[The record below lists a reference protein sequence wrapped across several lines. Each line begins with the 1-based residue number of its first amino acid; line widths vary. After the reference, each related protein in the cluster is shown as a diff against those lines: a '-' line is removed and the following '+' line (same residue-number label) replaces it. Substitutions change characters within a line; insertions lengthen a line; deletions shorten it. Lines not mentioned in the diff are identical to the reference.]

1 MNIHS
6 ETPKFRINDISL
18 GPFERRALPWMA
30 KRLPAWVMPDHL
42 TAVGQV
48 AAVFI
53 ALSYWLARYDLN
65 WLWAVNIGLVIHWW
79 GDSLDGTLA
88 RVRHIERNRYGFFVD
103 HYSDTLAVFIIC
115 LGMGLSPIMDM
126 RIALLI
132 IIAYYGMMTL
142 VNLVSMCRGVFK
154 ISFGGIGP
162 TEIRLLIIVANTIVL
177 VKHNPVY
184 VIFGHPLTL
193 FSIFGFAA
201 AVGIGLYFL
210 IFGEIERRKLS
221 ALDPTPNHSFDSVPD
236 AHPEVSTVNA
246 K

>member
-1 MNIHS
+1 MDIHS

-30 KRLPAWVMPDHL
+30 RRLPPWVMPDHL
-42 TAVGQV
+42 TVVAQA

-53 ALSYWLARYDLN
+53 ALSYWLTQFDLN
-65 WLWAVNIGLVIHWW
+65 WLWAANIGFIIHWW

-115 LGMGLSPIMDM
+115 FGMGLSPILDM

-162 TEIRLLIIVANTIVL
+162 TEIRLIIIIANTTVL
-177 VKHNPVY
+177 FQGNPSYAV
-184 VIFGHPLTL
+184 FGQPLTL
-193 FSIFGFAA
+193 FSIMGFVL
-201 AVGIGLYFL
+201 AVGIGIFFL
-210 IFGEIERRKLS
+210 VFGEIERRKLS
-221 ALDPTPNHSFDSVPD
+221 ALDPTPQRSAESVPG
-236 AHPEVSTVNA
+236 APSEIGAVNL

>member
-1 MNIHS
+1 MVLQS

-18 GPFERRALPWMA
+18 GPFERRVLPWMA
-30 KRLPAWVMPDHL
+30 NRLPAWVTPDHL

-48 AAVFI
+48 AAVLI
-53 ALSYWLARYDLN
+53 GLSYWLTRFDLS
-65 WLWAVNIGLVIHWW
+65 WLWLTNAAFVLHWW

-103 HYSDTLAVFIIC
+103 HYSDTLAVFVIC

-126 RIALLI
+126 RIALLL

-162 TEIRLLIIVANTIVL
+162 TEMRLVIIIANTVVL
-177 VKHNPVY
+177 YLGNPLY
-184 VIFGHPLTL
+184 TIAGHRLTL
-193 FSIFGFAA
+193 FSIIGFGV
-201 AVGIGLYFL
+201 AVGIGIFFL
-210 IFGEIERRKLS
+210 IFGEVERRIL
-221 ALDPTPNHSFDSVPD
+221 ATLDPTPTPATEPKADAKAGVVP
-236 AHPEVSTVNA
+236 A